1 MNLYQLTLF
10 GAVLLG
16 SATLSAQSTYC
27 SKLPVK
33 PGKGVTVTGVVECD
47 GKPVAGVKVSDGYE
61 ITKTDKKGAY
71 YLKSKKQ
78 NPQVFITIPSGY
90 EASREDAVPQFW
102 ADFTEPADKLERHDF
117 KLNKVNQ
124 DKHAI
129 IAITDVHLANQRN
142 DVSIFSG
149 PYLDVI
155 REDVKSFNDQGIPVY
170 TLNMGDSSW
179 DIYWYAHNYTIG
191 DFRNT
196 LKEANYP
203 TPIFT
208 VMGNHDNDPA
218 TPEGPDTDF
227 QASLPFQKAFGPRY
241 YSFDIGKV
249 HYVMLDNIKYKN
261 EAVEQEIY
269 PGIKSR
275 RNYTEEFTPEQ
286 MEWLK
291 KDLAD
296 VSYDTPIVI
305 ACHCPVIRP
314 DGPDHKGYRPRLDG
328 KSTRELLDIVKP
340 YKDVHCFTGHSHRQ
354 TLTRTPKEEQ
364 NFVDHNISGTC
375 ASWWRT
381 RATGLKNL
389 CPDGTPAAYE
399 LMTVDGTDLKWEH
412 VPYEY
417 DRNRKFFAWDM
428 NGVKDYFAN
437 NAEAQ
442 VFLKNHPKFTDYT
455 DLPDNYIY
463 LSLWD
468 YDPEGSL
475 KVTENGKELPV
486 EFLSDENPL
495 WALSYALR
503 LSLWVNKLVNDGFGK
518 PRKSHLARVRA
529 TTPDAPVEIT
539 LTDAFGKETKETL
552 QRPAAFHLEYNSAI
566 DNF

>member
-203 TPIFT
+203 TPMFT

-218 TPEGPDTDF
+218 TPEGPDAGRDV
-227 QASLPFQKAFGPRY
+227 G
-241 YSFDIGKV
+241 
-249 HYVMLDNIKYKN
+249 
-261 EAVEQEIY
+261 EAVVEAGHEVVVVGTVFAGLGGIEDCAAAGLGVGADESASARSGNHLVAVERQDAEASERRAFAAFVAGAESLGGIFHHGYVIFFGHGEQLVYHGGHTVEVDY
-269 PGIKSR
+269 DDG
-275 RNYTEEFTPEQ
+275 
-286 MEWLK
+286 LG
-291 KDLAD
+291 LA
-296 VSYDTPIVI
+296 
-305 ACHCPVIRP
+305 
-314 DGPDHKGYRPRLDG
+314 
-328 KSTRELLDIVKP
+328 
-340 YKDVHCFTGHSHRQ
+340 
-354 TLTRTPKEEQ
+354 
-364 NFVDHNISGTC
+364 SGGGD
-375 ASWWRT
+375 A
-381 RATGLKNL
+381 L
-389 CPDGTPAAYE
+389 
-399 LMTVDGTDLKWEH
+399 VDGAAQQRGRH
-412 VPYEY
+412 VPG
-417 DRNRKFFAWDM
+417 RGL
-428 NGVKDYFAN
+428 GVDKHGAR
-437 NAEAQ
+437 
-442 VFLKNHPKFTDYT
+442 
-455 DLPDNYIY
+455 
-463 LSLWD
+463 SL
-468 YDPEGSL
+468 
-475 KVTENGKELPV
+475 
-486 EFLSDENPL
+486 
-495 WALSYALR
+495 
-503 LSLWVNKLVNDGFGK
+503 
-518 PRKSHLARVRA
+518 
-529 TTPDAPVEIT
+529 I
-539 LTDAFGKETKETL
+539 
-552 QRPAAFHLEYNSAI
+552 
-566 DNF
+566 